1 MSTHSAAPKSS
12 MMKIS
17 WSTSG
22 ESSTTIMTSV
32 WGLKYVPG
40 RIVSSSSWKR
50 RASLMARLYPT
61 VRPTCSPVELLER
74 SGHLGLHRERLEPLP
89 HAPFIARDDELA
101 HLLGEARL
109 GLLRAGRLEQ
119 ARD

>member
-12 MMKIS
+12 MLKIS

-61 VRPTCSPVELLER
+61 VPPSCSPVELVQR
-74 SGHLGLHRERLEPLP
+74 SRHLGLHLERLEPLA
-89 HAPFIARDDELA
+89 HAPFVARDDELA
-101 HLLGEARL
+101 HLLGQARP
-109 GLLRAGRLEQ
+109 GLLRLGRRE
-119 ARD
+119 